1 MVGKLALQQEDL
13 KFKKFKLWSFSIFL
27 KVLYFSSYTPIL

>member
-1 MVGKLALQQEDL
+1 MVGKLALQQEDV
-13 KFKKFKLWSFSIFL
+13 KFKLWSFSIFL